1 MKILFIACYS
11 PLINNSASIE
21 TLQYLNNLAK
31 INNNEIHLLTVNF
44 PPNSIYYDEY
54 ILNMLDSKVILHV
67 ISGGILFEKI
77 MPKKKYNVVKAENS
91 DISNSRLKHRIK
103 GLLRKVKRLLA
114 IPDMYL
120 YWAIKASNYAIRLMK
135 NEKFDV
141 MFSMHEP
148 PSSHICAYRIKK
160 KYNKLKWI
168 AYWSDPWLKDST
180 REASSF
186 IRRKIEAGFERKIIK
201 LANKHIF
208 VTKANRD
215 DYIKTY
221 NLDKHN
227 TYIITRGYDS
237 KLYDEIKNL
246 DSPVLINNDKINIVY
261 AGEIFSKL
269 RDIRPFISSIKN
281 IKEKNIDLYNKLN
294 ILFFGNIDNDEVKN
308 ELIKIENAKVYNRIP
323 YKEALGYML
332 NADILLLFGNKN
344 SKQIPAKIYDYF
356 GCCAYILVI
365 LGDEN
370 DPIIDVVS
378 NKEKCKISANKSDD
392 IQKAIMELSD
402 KITKGDKSK
411 EIHEYE
417 WENISKRLDSILR
430 ED

>member
-31 INNNEIHLLTVNF
+31 IDNNEIHLLTVNF
-44 PPNSIYYDEY
+44 PSNSIYYDEY
-54 ILNMLDSKVILHV
+54 ILSMLDPKIKLHI
-67 ISGGILFEKI
+67 ISGGIIFEKI
-77 MPKKKYNVVKAENS
+77 MPKKSNGVNNDNKNNKLKLKVKAW
-91 DISNSRLKHRIK
+91 
-103 GLLRKVKRLLA
+103 LRKAKSLFA

-120 YWAIKASNYAIRLMK
+120 YWAIKASNYGIKLMK

-160 KYNKLKWI
+160 NYKHLRWI

-180 REASSF
+180 REGSSF
-186 IRRKIEAGFERKIIK
+186 IRKKVEGRYERQIIN
-201 LANKHIF
+201 LADKHVF
-208 VTKANRD
+208 VTKANRE

-221 NLDKHN
+221 NINPKD

-237 KLYDEIKNL
+237 KVYSDIKQSEL
-246 DSPVLINNDKINIVY
+246 PMLINNNMINVVY

-269 RDIRPFISSIKN
+269 RDIRPFINALKRIKGENSS
-281 IKEKNIDLYNKLN
+281 LYEKLN
-294 ILFFGNIDNDEVKN
+294 ILFFGNIDNEEVRSKLL
-308 ELIKIENAKVYNRIP
+308 EIDKVKVSNRIP
-323 YKEALGYML
+323 YKEALSYMI

-356 GCCAYILVI
+356 GCKAYILVI

-370 DPIIDVVS
+370 DPILDVVS
-378 NKEKCKISANKSDD
+378 NIEKCKVSNNNIENINDGIIELTNRIINGNKSN
-392 IQKAIMELSD
+392 
-402 KITKGDKSK
+402 
-411 EIHEYE
+411 EIEDYE
-417 WENISKRLDSILR
+417 WGNISKKLDLILR

>member
-31 INNNEIHLLTVNF
+31 IDNNEIHLLTVNF
-44 PPNSIYYDEY
+44 PSNSIYYDEY
-54 ILNMLDSKVILHV
+54 ILSMLDPKIKLHI
-67 ISGGILFEKI
+67 ISGGLIFEKI
-77 MPKKKYNVVKAENS
+77 MPKKSSGVK
-91 DISNSRLKHRIK
+91 SNTKNNKLKLK
-103 GLLRKVKRLLA
+103 VKTWLRKVKSLFA

-120 YWAIKASNYAIRLMK
+120 YWAIKASNYGIKLVK

-160 KYNKLKWI
+160 RYKNLRWI

-180 REASSF
+180 REGSSF
-186 IRRKIEAGFERKIIK
+186 IRKKIEGRYEKQIIN
-201 LANKHIF
+201 LADKHVF
-208 VTKANRD
+208 VTKANRE

-221 NLDKHN
+221 YINPKD

-237 KLYDEIKNL
+237 KVYSDIKQSEL
-246 DSPVLINNDKINIVY
+246 PMLINNNMINVVY

-269 RDIRPFISSIKN
+269 RDIRPFINALKR
-281 IKEKNIDLYNKLN
+281 IKEYNSSLYEKLN
-294 ILFFGNIDNDEVKN
+294 ILFFGNIDNEEVRSKLL
-308 ELIKIENAKVYNRIP
+308 EIDKVKVSNRIP
-323 YKEALGYML
+323 YKEALSYMI

-356 GCCAYILVI
+356 GCKAYILVI

-370 DPIIDVVS
+370 DPILDVVS
-378 NKEKCKISANKSDD
+378 NLEKCKVSNNNIENINDGIIELTNRIINGNKSN
-392 IQKAIMELSD
+392 
-402 KITKGDKSK
+402 
-411 EIHEYE
+411 EIEEYE
-417 WENISKRLDSILR
+417 WENISKKLDLILR

>member
-31 INNNEIHLLTVNF
+31 IDNNEIHLLTVNF
-44 PPNSIYYDEY
+44 PSNSIYYDEY
-54 ILNMLDSKVILHV
+54 ILSMLDPKIKLHI
-67 ISGGILFEKI
+67 ISGGLIFEKI
-77 MPKKKYNVVKAENS
+77 MPKKSSGVK
-91 DISNSRLKHRIK
+91 SNTKNNKLKLK
-103 GLLRKVKRLLA
+103 VKTWLRKVKSLFA

-120 YWAIKASNYAIRLMK
+120 YWAIKASNYGIKLVK

-160 KYNKLKWI
+160 RYKNLRWI

-180 REASSF
+180 REGSSF
-186 IRRKIEAGFERKIIK
+186 IRKKIEGRYEKQIIN
-201 LANKHIF
+201 LADKHVF
-208 VTKANRD
+208 VTKANRE

-221 NLDKHN
+221 NINPKD

-237 KLYDEIKNL
+237 KVYSDIKQSEL
-246 DSPVLINNDKINIVY
+246 PMLINNNMINVVY

-269 RDIRPFISSIKN
+269 RDIRPFINALKR
-281 IKEKNIDLYNKLN
+281 IKEDNSSLYEKLN
-294 ILFFGNIDNDEVKN
+294 ILFFGNIDNEEVRSKLL
-308 ELIKIENAKVYNRIP
+308 EIDKVKVSNRIP
-323 YKEALGYML
+323 YKEALSYMI

-356 GCCAYILVI
+356 GCKAYILVI

-370 DPIIDVVS
+370 DPILDVVS
-378 NKEKCKISANKSDD
+378 NIEKCKVSNNNIENINDGIIELTNRIINGNKSN
-392 IQKAIMELSD
+392 
-402 KITKGDKSK
+402 
-411 EIHEYE
+411 EIEEYE
-417 WENISKRLDSILR
+417 WENISKKLDLILR

>member
-31 INNNEIHLLTVNF
+31 IHNNEIHLLTVNF

-54 ILNMLDSKVILHV
+54 ILSMLDPKVKLHI
-67 ISGGILFEKI
+67 ISGGIVFEKI
-77 MPKKKYNVVKAENS
+77 MPKKRNSLGVV
-91 DISNSRLKHRIK
+91 SNSNKFKVKIK
-103 GLLRKVKRLLA
+103 GILRKVKSIFA

-120 YWAIKASNYAIRLMK
+120 YWAIKASSYGIKLME

-160 KYNKLKWI
+160 KYKKLRWI

-180 REASSF
+180 REGSSF
-186 IRRKIEAGFERKIIK
+186 IRKKIEGNYEKEIVN
-201 LANKHIF
+201 LADKHIF

-215 DYIKTY
+215 DYVRTY
-221 NLDKHN
+221 NLNIDN
-227 TYIITRGYDS
+227 TYIITRGYDANVY
-237 KLYDEIKNL
+237 KEIK
-246 DSPVLINNDKINIVY
+246 DSEKPILINDNMINIVY

-269 RDIRPFISSIKN
+269 RDIRPFIKAINTIKKENSS
-281 IKEKNIDLYNKLN
+281 LYNKLN
-294 ILFFGNIDNDEVKN
+294 ILFFGNIDDEEIRN
-308 ELIKIENAKVYNRIP
+308 ELLEIDNVKVSNRIP

-356 GCCAYILVI
+356 GCYAYILVV

-370 DPIIDVVS
+370 DPILDVVS
-378 NKEKCKISANKSDD
+378 NKDKCKVTINDDEDISNAIIDLTNRIISGSKSN
-392 IQKAIMELSD
+392 
-402 KITKGDKSK
+402 
-411 EIHEYE
+411 EIAEYE
-417 WENISKRLDSILR
+417 WENISKRLDLILR